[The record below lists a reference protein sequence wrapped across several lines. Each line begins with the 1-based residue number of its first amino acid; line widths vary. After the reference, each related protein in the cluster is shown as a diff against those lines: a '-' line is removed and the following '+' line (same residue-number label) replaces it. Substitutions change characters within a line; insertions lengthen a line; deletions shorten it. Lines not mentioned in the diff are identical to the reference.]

1 MGTTLKIVIVTD
13 KFKGSLSSIEAANS
27 IASGIKIANLS
38 SHYFSDIKFNI
49 IPLADGGEGFLSV
62 AARSGFFKRKEI
74 DVVDPLGRSVKSSF
88 LISEEVP
95 ADEQGRG
102 RGPQGASPRHPFAV
116 AEMSL
121 SSGLSLLSPDEYDPM
136 ITTSYGFGQ
145 TIRAAIKAGARE
157 IIAGIG
163 GSATNDGGTG
173 MLQALGYRF
182 LDKEGM
188 PLRCG
193 DDEYMDG
200 SALGLI
206 GSIDDSMV
214 EPEIRRTRITVACD
228 VVNPLLGQD
237 GATYVYGPQKGADEI
252 KLIQLEAGMKN
263 FATVTERYL
272 GFATSF
278 LCDNPSFIGYDL
290 SDFPGSGAAGG
301 TGFAL
306 RSFLHGDLQP
316 GWKVAADI
324 SHAEESIAE
333 SHLVI
338 AGEGRLDSQT
348 LSGKLVDGMSRLARR
363 HNKPFWVY
371 CGENL
376 LTGEQLKAARID
388 KVFTIMSVSKNLS
401 DSISRARELLEK
413 ISSQSATFLPQI
425 QSNWQTH

>member
-13 KFKGSLSSIEAANS
+13 KFKGSLTSIEAANS

-38 SHYFSDIKFNI
+38 GHFFTDIKFNI

-74 DVVDPLGRSVKSSF
+74 DVVDPLGRCVKTNF
-88 LISEEVP
+88 LLSEEMPV
-95 ADEQGRG
+95 DDSGRG

-116 AEMSL
+116 VEMSL
-121 SSGLSLLSPDEYDPM
+121 SSGLSLLSDDEYDPL
-136 ITTSYGFGQ
+136 TATSYGFGQ
-145 TIRAAIKAGARE
+145 TIRAAIRAGARE

-182 LDKEGM
+182 LDKEGR

-200 SALGLI
+200 SALALI

-214 EPEIRRTRITVACD
+214 DPSVRKTRITVACD
-228 VVNPLLGQD
+228 VTNPLLGQD
-237 GATYVYGPQKGADEI
+237 GATYIYGPQKGADDI

-278 LCDNPSFIGYDL
+278 LCDNQSFIGYDF
-290 SDFPGSGAAGG
+290 SDFPGAGAAGG

-306 RSFLHGDLQP
+306 RSYLHGDLQP

-324 SHAEESIAE
+324 SNAEAAIAE

-348 LSGKLVDGMSRLARR
+348 LSGKLVDGMSRLAKR

-376 LTGEQLKAARID
+376 LKGEELKAARID
-388 KVFTIMSVSKNLS
+388 KVFTISSVAKNLN
-401 DSISRARELLEK
+401 DSISRAKEYLEK
-413 ISSQSATFLPQI
+413 ISYQSATFLPQI